1 MIISLSREIL
11 TRKACFFAV
20 ALIKHRDRRLFL
32 AFMIYL
38 NANNRRSKREGRE
51 KLEEESAEINGLMM
65 RHCLKHS

>member
-11 TRKACFFAV
+11 TRKAYFFAV

-51 KLEEESAEINGLMM
+51 KLEEESTEINGLMM
-65 RHCLKHS
+65 RHCLKYS

>member
-1 MIISLSREIL
+1 M
-11 TRKACFFAV
+11 
-20 ALIKHRDRRLFL
+20 